1 MLVHIHIEGYK
12 RAGVTGQGR
21 RHFMKEQSSRQD
33 YKKYFMQDRKKGFF
47 GHRGRLAAFLIC
59 LVAVLGAVCIR
70 QGILPVSYHLLD
82 HPKVQDNRSV
92 KKTQSDF
99 DALIQQIFRDEV
111 TSDSFTLNYT
121 LKAKENY
128 GITQEKPTL
137 GEYSLKE
144 MKNSL
149 VVSENRVATL
159 ETYDYEKL
167 TKEQKLIY
175 DTIYLLSK
183 QNLEAADFLEY
194 TECLGPTTG
203 IQTQLPVYFAEY
215 SLRSKNDVDTYLE
228 LLNLVP
234 AYFKEILSF
243 EQMKAKKGI
252 FMSETTAQ
260 AIIDQCNDFVS
271 KTEQNYLITIFAG
284 KLLSVADMTDAEK
297 STYEQKNKELVLNAV
312 IPAYKNLAEGLKELI
327 GSSKNQKGLCH
338 LEKGKEYYSY
348 LVKAKTGSDRS
359 IKEIEHILDNK
370 IEELKKKIAKVISDT
385 PDVYYQAQKAEYT
398 YNTPQT
404 AMEQLKKA
412 IQKDFPALDESIGYE
427 LKYVDASLEE
437 SMSPA
442 FYLTPA
448 IDDYKNNVIYI
459 NQNKRYDLSK
469 AFTTIGHEGYP
480 GHLYQTCYF
489 QSQNPSPLRSMVNV
503 AGYTEG
509 WGTYA
514 ELYSYD
520 LAGLKKDVAK
530 LLKENT
536 LITLCLYAKAD
547 IGIHYKGWDQ
557 KKLQLY
563 LTDFGFS
570 KSNTVAIYQSLLAE
584 PASYMPYTIGYL
596 EIDDL
601 LNDAKKQLGRKFVL
615 KDFHKFF
622 LSLGPVPFTVAK
634 DRMQGWIEIQ
644 LRQK

>member
-21 RHFMKEQSSRQD
+21 RHFMKEQSRQD

-284 KLLSVADMTDAEK
+284 KLLSVADMTDTEK

-327 GSSKNQKGLCH
+327 GSSKNQKGLCY

-404 AMEQLKKA
+404 AMEHLKKA

-459 NQNKRYDLSK
+459 NRNKRYDLSK

-489 QSQNPSPLRSMVNV
+489 QLQNPSPLRSMINV

-514 ELYSYD
+514 ELYGYD

-557 KKLQLY
+557 KKLQRY

-570 KSNTVAIYQSLLAE
+570 KSNMMAIYQSLLAE

-634 DRMQGWIEIQ
+634 DRMQGWIEMQ

>member
-1 MLVHIHIEGYK
+1 
-12 RAGVTGQGR
+12 
-21 RHFMKEQSSRQD
+21 MKEQSRQD

-149 VVSENRVATL
+149 VISENRVATL

-284 KLLSVADMTDAEK
+284 KLLSVADMTDTEK

-327 GSSKNQKGLCH
+327 GSSKNQKGLCY

-398 YNTPQT
+398 YNMPQT
-404 AMEQLKKA
+404 AMEHLKKA

-459 NQNKRYDLSK
+459 NRNKRYDLSK

-489 QSQNPSPLRSMVNV
+489 QSQNPSPLRSMINV

-514 ELYSYD
+514 ELYGYD

-557 KKLQLY
+557 KKLQRY

-570 KSNTVAIYQSLLAE
+570 KSNMMAIYQSLLAE

-634 DRMQGWIEIQ
+634 DRMQGWIEMQ

>member
-21 RHFMKEQSSRQD
+21 RHFMKEQSRQD

-70 QGILPVSYHLLD
+70 QDILPVSYHLLD

-284 KLLSVADMTDAEK
+284 KLLSVADMTDTEK

-327 GSSKNQKGLCH
+327 GSSKNQKGLCY

-404 AMEQLKKA
+404 AMEHLKKA

-459 NQNKRYDLSK
+459 NRNKRYDLSK

-489 QSQNPSPLRSMVNV
+489 QSQNPSPLRSMINV

-514 ELYSYD
+514 ELYGYD

-557 KKLQLY
+557 KKLQRY

-570 KSNTVAIYQSLLAE
+570 KSNMMAIYQSLLAE

-634 DRMQGWIEIQ
+634 DRMQGWIEMQ

>member
-1 MLVHIHIEGYK
+1 
-12 RAGVTGQGR
+12 
-21 RHFMKEQSSRQD
+21 
-33 YKKYFMQDRKKGFF
+33 MQDRKKGFF

-215 SLRSKNDVDTYLE
+215 SLRSKNDVDIYLE

-284 KLLSVADMTDAEK
+284 KLLSVADMTDTEK

-327 GSSKNQKGLCH
+327 GSSKNQKGLCY

-404 AMEQLKKA
+404 AMEHLKKA

-459 NQNKRYDLSK
+459 NRNKRYDLSK

-489 QSQNPSPLRSMVNV
+489 QSQNPSPLRSMINV

-514 ELYSYD
+514 ELYGYD

-557 KKLQLY
+557 KKLQRY

-570 KSNTVAIYQSLLAE
+570 KSNMMAIYQSLLAE

-634 DRMQGWIEIQ
+634 DRMQGWIEMQ

>member
-21 RHFMKEQSSRQD
+21 RHFMKEQSRQD
-33 YKKYFMQDRKKGFF
+33 YKKYFMQDREKGFF

-149 VVSENRVATL
+149 VISENRVATL

-284 KLLSVADMTDAEK
+284 KLLSVADMTDTEK

-327 GSSKNQKGLCH
+327 GSSKNQKGLCY

-404 AMEQLKKA
+404 AMEHLKKA

-459 NQNKRYDLSK
+459 NRNKRYDLSK

-489 QSQNPSPLRSMVNV
+489 QSQNPSPLRSMINV

-514 ELYSYD
+514 ELYGYD

-557 KKLQLY
+557 KKLQRY

-570 KSNTVAIYQSLLAE
+570 KSNMMAIYQSLLAE

-601 LNDAKKQLGRKFVL
+601 LNNAKKQLGRKFVL

-634 DRMQGWIEIQ
+634 DRMQGWIEMQ

>member
-1 MLVHIHIEGYK
+1 M
-12 RAGVTGQGR
+12 
-21 RHFMKEQSSRQD
+21 
-33 YKKYFMQDRKKGFF
+33 
-47 GHRGRLAAFLIC
+47 
-59 LVAVLGAVCIR
+59 
-70 QGILPVSYHLLD
+70 
-82 HPKVQDNRSV
+82 
-92 KKTQSDF
+92 
-99 DALIQQIFRDEV
+99 
-111 TSDSFTLNYT
+111 
-121 LKAKENY
+121 
-128 GITQEKPTL
+128 
-137 GEYSLKE
+137 
-144 MKNSL
+144 
-149 VVSENRVATL
+149 
-159 ETYDYEKL
+159 
-167 TKEQKLIY
+167 
-175 DTIYLLSK
+175 
-183 QNLEAADFLEY
+183 
-194 TECLGPTTG
+194 
-203 IQTQLPVYFAEY
+203 
-215 SLRSKNDVDTYLE
+215 E

-271 KTEQNYLITIFAG
+271 KTEENYLITIFAG
-284 KLLSVADMTDAEK
+284 KLLSVADMTDTEK

-327 GSSKNQKGLCH
+327 GSSKNQKGLCY

-404 AMEQLKKA
+404 AMEHLKKA

-459 NQNKRYDLSK
+459 NRNKRYDLSK
-469 AFTTIGHEGYP
+469 AFTTISHEGYP

-489 QSQNPSPLRSMVNV
+489 QSQNPSPLRSMINV

-514 ELYSYD
+514 ELYGYD

-557 KKLQLY
+557 KKLQRY

-570 KSNTVAIYQSLLAE
+570 KSNMMAIYQSLLAE

-634 DRMQGWIEIQ
+634 DRMQGWIEMQ

>member
-21 RHFMKEQSSRQD
+21 RHFMKEQSRQD

-149 VVSENRVATL
+149 VISENRVATL

-284 KLLSVADMTDAEK
+284 KLLSVADMTDTEK

-327 GSSKNQKGLCH
+327 GSSKNQKGLCY

-404 AMEQLKKA
+404 AMEHLKKA

-459 NQNKRYDLSK
+459 NRNKRYDLSK

-489 QSQNPSPLRSMVNV
+489 QSQNPSPLRSMINV
-503 AGYTEG
+503 AGYTGG

-514 ELYSYD
+514 ELYGYD

-557 KKLQLY
+557 KKLQRY

-570 KSNTVAIYQSLLAE
+570 KSNMMAIYQSLLAE

-634 DRMQGWIEIQ
+634 DRMQGWIEMQ

>member
-21 RHFMKEQSSRQD
+21 RHFMKEQSRQD

-271 KTEQNYLITIFAG
+271 KTEQNYLISIFAG
-284 KLLSVADMTDAEK
+284 KLLSVADMTDTEK

-327 GSSKNQKGLCH
+327 GSSKNQKGLCY

-385 PDVYYQAQKAEYT
+385 PDVYYQAQKVEYT

-404 AMEQLKKA
+404 AMEHLKKA

-459 NQNKRYDLSK
+459 NRNKRYDLSK

-480 GHLYQTCYF
+480 GHLYLTCYF
-489 QSQNPSPLRSMVNV
+489 QSQNPSPLRSMINV

-514 ELYSYD
+514 ELYGYD

-557 KKLQLY
+557 KNLQRY

-570 KSNTVAIYQSLLAE
+570 KSNMMAIYQSLLAE

-634 DRMQGWIEIQ
+634 DRMQGWIEMQ

>member
-21 RHFMKEQSSRQD
+21 RHFMKEQSRQD

-149 VVSENRVATL
+149 VISENRVATL

-215 SLRSKNDVDTYLE
+215 SLRTKNDVDTYLE

-284 KLLSVADMTDAEK
+284 KLLSVADMTDTEK

-327 GSSKNQKGLCH
+327 GSSKNQKGLCY

-385 PDVYYQAQKAEYT
+385 PDVYYQAQKVEYT

-404 AMEQLKKA
+404 AMEHLKKA

-459 NQNKRYDLSK
+459 NRNKRYDLSK

-489 QSQNPSPLRSMVNV
+489 QSQNPSPLRSMINV

-514 ELYSYD
+514 ELYGYD

-557 KKLQLY
+557 KKLQRY

-570 KSNTVAIYQSLLAE
+570 KSNMMAIYQSLLAE

-634 DRMQGWIEIQ
+634 DRMQGWIEMQ

>member
-1 MLVHIHIEGYK
+1 
-12 RAGVTGQGR
+12 
-21 RHFMKEQSSRQD
+21 MKEQSRQD

-149 VVSENRVATL
+149 VISENRVATL

-284 KLLSVADMTDAEK
+284 KLLSVADMTDTEK

-327 GSSKNQKGLCH
+327 GSSKNQKGLCY

-404 AMEQLKKA
+404 AMEHLKKA

-459 NQNKRYDLSK
+459 NRNKRYDLSK

-489 QSQNPSPLRSMVNV
+489 QSQNPSPLRSMINV

-514 ELYSYD
+514 ELYGYD

-557 KKLQLY
+557 KKLQRY

-570 KSNTVAIYQSLLAE
+570 KSNMMAIYQSLLAE

-601 LNDAKKQLGRKFVL
+601 LKDAKKQLGRKFVL

-622 LSLGPVPFTVAK
+622 LSLGPVPFTVAN
-634 DRMQGWIEIQ
+634 DRMQGWIEMQ

>member
-12 RAGVTGQGR
+12 RAGLTGQGR
-21 RHFMKEQSSRQD
+21 RHFMREQSRQD

-284 KLLSVADMTDAEK
+284 KLLSVADMTDTEK

-327 GSSKNQKGLCH
+327 GSSKNQKGLCY

-404 AMEQLKKA
+404 AMEHLKKA

-459 NQNKRYDLSK
+459 NRNKRYDLSK

-489 QSQNPSPLRSMVNV
+489 QSQNPSPLRSMINV

-514 ELYSYD
+514 ELYGYD

-557 KKLQLY
+557 KKLQRY

-570 KSNTVAIYQSLLAE
+570 KSNMMAIYQSLLAE

-634 DRMQGWIEIQ
+634 DRMQGWIEMQ

>member
-12 RAGVTGQGR
+12 RAGLTGQGR
-21 RHFMKEQSSRQD
+21 RHFMKEQSRQD

-128 GITQEKPTL
+128 GITQQKPTL

-284 KLLSVADMTDAEK
+284 KLLSVADMTDTEK

-327 GSSKNQKGLCH
+327 GSSKNQKGLCY

-404 AMEQLKKA
+404 AMEHLKKA

-459 NQNKRYDLSK
+459 NRNKRYDLSK
-469 AFTTIGHEGYP
+469 AFTTISHEGYP

-489 QSQNPSPLRSMVNV
+489 QSQNPSPLRSMINV

-514 ELYSYD
+514 ELYGYD

-557 KKLQLY
+557 KKLQRY

-570 KSNTVAIYQSLLAE
+570 KSNMMAIYQSLLAE

-634 DRMQGWIEIQ
+634 DRMQGWIEMQ

>member
-1 MLVHIHIEGYK
+1 
-12 RAGVTGQGR
+12 
-21 RHFMKEQSSRQD
+21 MKKESRQD
-33 YKKYFMQDRKKGFF
+33 YKKYFTGDQKKGIL
-47 GHRGRLAAFLIC
+47 GYRSRLAAFFIC
-59 LVAVLGAVCIR
+59 LIVILGAVCIR
-70 QGILPVSYHLLD
+70 KGILPASYSALN
-82 HPKVQDNRSV
+82 HPKVQDGRSV

-99 DALIQQIFRDEV
+99 DVLIQQIFQDEV

-194 TECLGPTTG
+194 SECLGPTTG

-215 SLRSKNDVDTYLE
+215 NLRCKKDVDTYLE

-252 FMSETTAQ
+252 FMTETTAQ
-260 AIIDQCNDFVS
+260 AIIEQCNDFVS
-271 KTEQNYLITIFAG
+271 KTEQNYLITIFPG
-284 KLLSVADMTDAEK
+284 KLVGITDMTDAEK
-297 STYEQKNKELVLNAV
+297 NVYQQKNKDLVLKAV
-312 IPAYKNLAEGLKELI
+312 IPAYQSLAEGLEALKS
-327 GSSKNQKGLCH
+327 SSKNKKGLCY

-348 LVKAKTGSDRS
+348 LVKAKTGSDRT
-359 IKEIEHILDNK
+359 IKEMEQILDDR
-370 IEELKKKIAKVISDT
+370 IETLKKKIAKTISDT
-385 PDVYYQAQKAEYT
+385 PDVYYQAQNAEYT
-398 YNTPQT
+398 YNTPQK

-412 IQKDFPALDESIGYE
+412 IQKDFPALDETIGCE

-459 NQNKRYDLSK
+459 NQNEKYDLSK

-489 QSQNPSPLRSMVNV
+489 QSKQPAPIRSMINV

-514 ELYSYD
+514 ELYSYG
-520 LAGLKKDVAK
+520 LAGLQKEVAE

-547 IGIHYKGWDQ
+547 IGIHYRGWDQ
-557 KKLQLY
+557 KQLQTY

-570 KSNTVAIYQSLLAE
+570 KRNTAAIYQALLAE
-584 PASYMPYTIGYL
+584 AASYMPYTMGYL

-601 LNDAKKQLGRKFVL
+601 LKDAKKDLGKNFVL
-615 KDFHKFF
+615 KEFHEFF
-622 LSLGPVPFTVAK
+622 LSLGPVPFPVAR
-634 DRMQGWIEIQ
+634 DRMQDWIELQ
-644 LRQK
+644 LRNK

>member
-1 MLVHIHIEGYK
+1 
-12 RAGVTGQGR
+12 
-21 RHFMKEQSSRQD
+21 MKEQSRQD

-149 VVSENRVATL
+149 VISENRVATL

-284 KLLSVADMTDAEK
+284 KLLSVADMTDTEK

-327 GSSKNQKGLCH
+327 GSSKNQKGLCY

-385 PDVYYQAQKAEYT
+385 PDVYYQAQKVEYT

-404 AMEQLKKA
+404 AMEHLKKA

-459 NQNKRYDLSK
+459 NRNKRYDLSK

-489 QSQNPSPLRSMVNV
+489 QSQNPSPLRSMINV

-514 ELYSYD
+514 ELYGYD

-557 KKLQLY
+557 KKLQRY

-570 KSNTVAIYQSLLAE
+570 KSNMMAIYQSLLAE

-601 LNDAKKQLGRKFVL
+601 LKDAKKQLGRKFVL

-634 DRMQGWIEIQ
+634 DRMQGWIEMQ

>member
-12 RAGVTGQGR
+12 RAGLTGQGR
-21 RHFMKEQSSRQD
+21 RHFMKEQSRQD

-149 VVSENRVATL
+149 VISENRVATL

-271 KTEQNYLITIFAG
+271 KTEENYLITIFAG
-284 KLLSVADMTDAEK
+284 KLLSVADMTDTEK

-327 GSSKNQKGLCH
+327 GSSKNQKGLCY

-370 IEELKKKIAKVISDT
+370 VEELKKKIAKVISDT

-404 AMEQLKKA
+404 AMEHLKKA

-459 NQNKRYDLSK
+459 NRNKRYDLSK
-469 AFTTIGHEGYP
+469 AFTTISHEGYP

-489 QSQNPSPLRSMVNV
+489 QSQNPSPLRSMINV

-514 ELYSYD
+514 ELYGYD

-557 KKLQLY
+557 KKLQRY

-570 KSNTVAIYQSLLAE
+570 KSNMMAIYQSLLAE

-601 LNDAKKQLGRKFVL
+601 LNDAKKQLGQEIRSKR
-615 KDFHKFF
+615 
-622 LSLGPVPFTVAK
+622 LS
-634 DRMQGWIEIQ
+634 
-644 LRQK
+644 

>member
-1 MLVHIHIEGYK
+1 
-12 RAGVTGQGR
+12 
-21 RHFMKEQSSRQD
+21 MKEQSRQD

-149 VVSENRVATL
+149 VVSENRVAML

-175 DTIYLLSK
+175 DTVYLLSK

-228 LLNLVP
+228 LLNFVP

-284 KLLSVADMTDAEK
+284 KLLSVADMTDTEK

-327 GSSKNQKGLCH
+327 GSSKNQKGLCY

-404 AMEQLKKA
+404 AMEHLKKA

-459 NQNKRYDLSK
+459 NRNKRYDLSK

-489 QSQNPSPLRSMVNV
+489 QSQNPSPLRSMINV

-514 ELYSYD
+514 ELYGYD

-557 KKLQLY
+557 KKLQRY

-570 KSNTVAIYQSLLAE
+570 KSNMMAIYQSLLAE

-634 DRMQGWIEIQ
+634 DRMQGWIEMQ

>member
-21 RHFMKEQSSRQD
+21 RHFMKEQSRQD

-59 LVAVLGAVCIR
+59 LVAVLGAVGIR

-284 KLLSVADMTDAEK
+284 KLLSVADMTDTEK

-327 GSSKNQKGLCH
+327 GSSKNQKGLCY

-404 AMEQLKKA
+404 AMEHLKKA

-459 NQNKRYDLSK
+459 NRNKRYDLSK

-489 QSQNPSPLRSMVNV
+489 QSQNPSPLRSMINV

-514 ELYSYD
+514 ELYGYD

-557 KKLQLY
+557 KKLQRY

-570 KSNTVAIYQSLLAE
+570 KSNMMAIYQSLLAE

-634 DRMQGWIEIQ
+634 DRMQGWIEMQ

>member
-21 RHFMKEQSSRQD
+21 RHFMKEQSRQD

-149 VVSENRVATL
+149 VISENRVATL

-284 KLLSVADMTDAEK
+284 KLLSVADMTDTEK

-327 GSSKNQKGLCH
+327 GSSKNQKGLCY

-404 AMEQLKKA
+404 AMEHLKKA
-412 IQKDFPALDESIGYE
+412 IQIDFPALDESIGYE

-459 NQNKRYDLSK
+459 NRNKRYDLSK

-489 QSQNPSPLRSMVNV
+489 QSQNPSPLRSMINV

-514 ELYSYD
+514 ELYGYD

-557 KKLQLY
+557 KKLQRY

-570 KSNTVAIYQSLLAE
+570 KSNMMAIYQSLLAE

-634 DRMQGWIEIQ
+634 DRMQGWIEMQ

>member
-1 MLVHIHIEGYK
+1 
-12 RAGVTGQGR
+12 
-21 RHFMKEQSSRQD
+21 MKEQSRQD

-234 AYFKEILSF
+234 VYFKEILSF

-284 KLLSVADMTDAEK
+284 KLLSVADMTDTEK

-327 GSSKNQKGLCH
+327 GSSKNQKGLCY

-404 AMEQLKKA
+404 AMEHLKKA

-459 NQNKRYDLSK
+459 NRNKRYDLSK
-469 AFTTIGHEGYP
+469 AFTTISHEGYP

-489 QSQNPSPLRSMVNV
+489 QSQNPSPLRSMINV

-514 ELYSYD
+514 ELYGYD

-557 KKLQLY
+557 KKLQRY

-570 KSNTVAIYQSLLAE
+570 KSNMMAIYQSLLAE

-634 DRMQGWIEIQ
+634 DRMQGWIEMQ

>member
-12 RAGVTGQGR
+12 RAGLTGQGR
-21 RHFMKEQSSRQD
+21 RHFMKEQSRQD

-144 MKNSL
+144 MKNSF
-149 VVSENRVATL
+149 VISENRVATL

-284 KLLSVADMTDAEK
+284 KLLSVADMTDTEK

-327 GSSKNQKGLCH
+327 GSSKNQKGLCY

-348 LVKAKTGSDRS
+348 LVKAKAGSDRS

-404 AMEQLKKA
+404 AMEHLKKA

-459 NQNKRYDLSK
+459 NRNKRYDLSK
-469 AFTTIGHEGYP
+469 AFTTISHEGYP

-489 QSQNPSPLRSMVNV
+489 QSQNPSPLRSMINV

-514 ELYSYD
+514 ELYGYD

-557 KKLQLY
+557 KKLQRY

-570 KSNTVAIYQSLLAE
+570 KSNMMAIYQSLLAE

-634 DRMQGWIEIQ
+634 DRMQGWIEMQ

>member
-1 MLVHIHIEGYK
+1 MLVHIHIERYK

-21 RHFMKEQSSRQD
+21 RHFMKEQSRQD

-99 DALIQQIFRDEV
+99 DVLIQQIFRDEV

-284 KLLSVADMTDAEK
+284 KLLSVADMTDTEK

-327 GSSKNQKGLCH
+327 GSSKNQKGLCY

-404 AMEQLKKA
+404 AMEHLKKA

-459 NQNKRYDLSK
+459 NRNKRYDLSK

-489 QSQNPSPLRSMVNV
+489 QSQNPSPLRSMINV

-514 ELYSYD
+514 ELYGYD

-557 KKLQLY
+557 KKLQRY

-570 KSNTVAIYQSLLAE
+570 KSNMMAIYQSLLAE

>member
-1 MLVHIHIEGYK
+1 
-12 RAGVTGQGR
+12 
-21 RHFMKEQSSRQD
+21 MKEQSRQD

-149 VVSENRVATL
+149 VISENRVATL

-228 LLNLVP
+228 LLNFVP

-284 KLLSVADMTDAEK
+284 KLLSVADMTDTEK

-327 GSSKNQKGLCH
+327 GSSKNQKGLCY

-404 AMEQLKKA
+404 AMEHLKKA

-459 NQNKRYDLSK
+459 NRNKRYDLSK

-489 QSQNPSPLRSMVNV
+489 QSQNPSPLRSMINV

-514 ELYSYD
+514 ELYGYD

-557 KKLQLY
+557 KKLQRY

-570 KSNTVAIYQSLLAE
+570 KSNMMAIYQSLLAE

-634 DRMQGWIEIQ
+634 DRMQGWIEMQ

>member
-21 RHFMKEQSSRQD
+21 RHFMKEQSRQD

-149 VVSENRVATL
+149 VISENRVATL

-284 KLLSVADMTDAEK
+284 KLLSVADMTDTEK

-327 GSSKNQKGLCH
+327 GSSKNQKGLCY

-404 AMEQLKKA
+404 AMEHLKKA

-459 NQNKRYDLSK
+459 NRNKRYDLSK

-489 QSQNPSPLRSMVNV
+489 QSQNPSPLRSMINV

-514 ELYSYD
+514 ELYGYD

-557 KKLQLY
+557 KKLQRY

-570 KSNTVAIYQSLLAE
+570 KSNMMAIYQSLLAE

>member
-1 MLVHIHIEGYK
+1 
-12 RAGVTGQGR
+12 
-21 RHFMKEQSSRQD
+21 MKEQSRQD

-99 DALIQQIFRDEV
+99 DALIQQIFQDEV

-149 VVSENRVATL
+149 VISENRVATL

-284 KLLSVADMTDAEK
+284 KLLSVADMTDTEK

-327 GSSKNQKGLCH
+327 GSSKNQKGLCY

-404 AMEQLKKA
+404 AMEHLKKA

-459 NQNKRYDLSK
+459 NRNKRYDLSK

-489 QSQNPSPLRSMVNV
+489 QSQNPSPLRSMINV

-514 ELYSYD
+514 ELYGYD

-557 KKLQLY
+557 KKLQRY

-570 KSNTVAIYQSLLAE
+570 KSNMMAIYQSLLAE

-601 LNDAKKQLGRKFVL
+601 LKDAKKQLGRKFVL

-634 DRMQGWIEIQ
+634 DRMQGWIEMQ

>member
-1 MLVHIHIEGYK
+1 
-12 RAGVTGQGR
+12 
-21 RHFMKEQSSRQD
+21 MKEQSRQD

-149 VVSENRVATL
+149 VISENRVATL

-271 KTEQNYLITIFAG
+271 KTEENYLITIFAG
-284 KLLSVADMTDAEK
+284 KLLSVADMTDTEK

-327 GSSKNQKGLCH
+327 GSSKNQKGLCY

-404 AMEQLKKA
+404 AMEHLKKA

-459 NQNKRYDLSK
+459 NRNKRYDLSK
-469 AFTTIGHEGYP
+469 AFTTISHEGYP

-489 QSQNPSPLRSMVNV
+489 QSQNPSPLRSMINV

-514 ELYSYD
+514 ELYGYD

-557 KKLQLY
+557 KKLQRY

-570 KSNTVAIYQSLLAE
+570 KSNMMAIYQSLLAE

-601 LNDAKKQLGRKFVL
+601 LNHAKKQLGRKFVL

-634 DRMQGWIEIQ
+634 DRMQGWIEMQ

>member
-1 MLVHIHIEGYK
+1 M
-12 RAGVTGQGR
+12 
-21 RHFMKEQSSRQD
+21 
-33 YKKYFMQDRKKGFF
+33 
-47 GHRGRLAAFLIC
+47 
-59 LVAVLGAVCIR
+59 
-70 QGILPVSYHLLD
+70 
-82 HPKVQDNRSV
+82 
-92 KKTQSDF
+92 
-99 DALIQQIFRDEV
+99 
-111 TSDSFTLNYT
+111 
-121 LKAKENY
+121 
-128 GITQEKPTL
+128 
-137 GEYSLKE
+137 
-144 MKNSL
+144 
-149 VVSENRVATL
+149 
-159 ETYDYEKL
+159 
-167 TKEQKLIY
+167 
-175 DTIYLLSK
+175 
-183 QNLEAADFLEY
+183 
-194 TECLGPTTG
+194 
-203 IQTQLPVYFAEY
+203 
-215 SLRSKNDVDTYLE
+215 
-228 LLNLVP
+228 
-234 AYFKEILSF
+234 
-243 EQMKAKKGI
+243 
-252 FMSETTAQ
+252 
-260 AIIDQCNDFVS
+260 
-271 KTEQNYLITIFAG
+271 
-284 KLLSVADMTDAEK
+284 
-297 STYEQKNKELVLNAV
+297 
-312 IPAYKNLAEGLKELI
+312 
-327 GSSKNQKGLCH
+327 
-338 LEKGKEYYSY
+338 
-348 LVKAKTGSDRS
+348 
-359 IKEIEHILDNK
+359 
-370 IEELKKKIAKVISDT
+370 ISDT

-404 AMEQLKKA
+404 AMEHPKKA
-412 IQKDFPALDESIGYE
+412 IQKDFPALNESIGYE

-459 NQNKRYDLSK
+459 NRNKRYDLSK

-489 QSQNPSPLRSMVNV
+489 QSQNPSPLRSMINV

-514 ELYSYD
+514 ELYGYD

-557 KKLQLY
+557 KKLQRY

-570 KSNTVAIYQSLLAE
+570 KSNMMAIYQSLLAE

-634 DRMQGWIEIQ
+634 DRMQGWIEMQ

>member
-1 MLVHIHIEGYK
+1 
-12 RAGVTGQGR
+12 
-21 RHFMKEQSSRQD
+21 MKEQSRQD
-33 YKKYFMQDRKKGFF
+33 YKKYFMQDRKKGVF

-128 GITQEKPTL
+128 GITQQKPTL

-284 KLLSVADMTDAEK
+284 KLLSVADMTDTEK
-297 STYEQKNKELVLNAV
+297 SSYEQKNKELVLNAV

-327 GSSKNQKGLCH
+327 GSSKNQKGLCY

-404 AMEQLKKA
+404 AMEHLKKA

-459 NQNKRYDLSK
+459 NRNKRYDLSK
-469 AFTTIGHEGYP
+469 AFTTISHEGYP

-489 QSQNPSPLRSMVNV
+489 QSQNPSPLRSMINV

-514 ELYSYD
+514 ELYGYD

-557 KKLQLY
+557 KKLQRY

-570 KSNTVAIYQSLLAE
+570 KSNMMAIYQSLLAE

-634 DRMQGWIEIQ
+634 DRMQGWIEMQ

>member
-21 RHFMKEQSSRQD
+21 RHFMKEQSRQD
-33 YKKYFMQDRKKGFF
+33 YKKYFMQDREKGFF

-149 VVSENRVATL
+149 VISENRVATL

-284 KLLSVADMTDAEK
+284 KLLSVADMTDTEK

-327 GSSKNQKGLCH
+327 GSSKNQKGLCY

-404 AMEQLKKA
+404 AMEHLKKA

-459 NQNKRYDLSK
+459 NRNKRYDLSK

-489 QSQNPSPLRSMVNV
+489 QSQNPSPLRSMINV

-514 ELYSYD
+514 ELYGYD

-557 KKLQLY
+557 KKLQRY

-570 KSNTVAIYQSLLAE
+570 KSNMMAIYQSLLAE

-634 DRMQGWIEIQ
+634 DRMQGWIEMQ